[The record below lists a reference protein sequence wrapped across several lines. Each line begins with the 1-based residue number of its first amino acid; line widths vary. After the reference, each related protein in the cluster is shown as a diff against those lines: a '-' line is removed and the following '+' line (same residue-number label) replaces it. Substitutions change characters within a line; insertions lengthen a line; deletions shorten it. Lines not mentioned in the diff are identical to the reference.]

1 MSGDG
6 QKASAHDPTWLVEL
20 QAVLLAVDGLGAFLD
35 ELAQLTVRALAIR
48 ASCGVTLQPDGRVR
62 TVAASDDL
70 AMQVDEIRYET
81 GQGPCLDSLATG
93 SVNHV
98 VDLGAEARWP
108 MFCTAA
114 LRHGVRSCL
123 STPLVVRGETLGAL
137 NLYATVVDAFDAGAR
152 AQAQLF
158 AGHAAGA
165 VAVALRLAREAQVSS
180 DLRAA
185 LASRAMI
192 DQAVGVNNGAE
203 PVKRLP
209 SCAAP
214 PSNATSRST
223 RLRPASSRAS
233 AVNPRR
239 QPGSAR
245 GSDVPDLEV
254 RRVWR
259 RRAIRRQAAISPRG
273 PIVDAG
279 DATALTVVDRRVHGV
294 VGSHGLAEPG
304 DLEDAPNHALRRGQP
319 HRYPPVGGSLLDP
332 DEHVQSGT
340 VAKGQARQVHHQVAV
355 RAVQRL
361 QQKWFGLRHRTQIQ
375 LTVQLHKH
383 TAPRLAGRKLN
394 RRRRSV
400 VCVRHDDQP
409 PRRSSTLAGAPS

>member
-192 DQAVGVNNGAE
+192 DQAVGVIMVQQRCRAGEAFA
-203 PVKRLP
+203 V
-209 SCAAP
+209 
-214 PSNATSRST
+214 
-223 RLRPASSRAS
+223 LRRAS
-233 AVNPRR
+233 QQRNVKIH
-239 QPGSAR
+239 
-245 GSDVPDLEV
+245 
-254 RRVWR
+254 
-259 RRAIRRQAAISPRG
+259 AIAASI
-273 PIVDAG
+273 IE
-279 DATALTVVDRRVHGV
+279 GV
-294 VGSHGLAEPG
+294 S
-304 DLEDAPNHALRRGQP
+304 GQP
-319 HRYPPVGGSLLDP
+319 P
-332 DEHVQSGT
+332 
-340 VAKGQARQVHHQVAV
+340 QATRF
-355 RAVQRL
+355 R
-361 QQKWFGLRHRTQIQ
+361 
-375 LTVQLHKH
+375 
-383 TAPRLAGRKLN
+383 PRF
-394 RRRRSV
+394 
-400 VCVRHDDQP
+400 
-409 PRRSSTLAGAPS
+409 